1 MNKDKIKQLRDA
13 LVVIKAECASYDPLC
28 SPSCPFYS
36 KSAGRCGF
44 EATLL
49 PGDWELD
56 LNEHIDRHA
65 FT

>member
-13 LVVIKAECASYDPLC
+13 LTVIKEECASYDPLC

-44 EATLL
+44 EAKL
-49 PGDWELD
+49 PGHWELD
-56 LNEHIDRHA
+56 LNKHIDRYA